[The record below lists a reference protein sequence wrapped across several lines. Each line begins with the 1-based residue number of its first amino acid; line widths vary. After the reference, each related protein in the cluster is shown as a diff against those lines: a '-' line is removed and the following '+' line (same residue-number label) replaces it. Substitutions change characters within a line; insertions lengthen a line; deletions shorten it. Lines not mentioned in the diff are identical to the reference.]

1 MGDILLEEVS
11 VTFSSSD
18 SPALDNVN
26 LSVGQGECI
35 LLTGQC
41 GCGKSTLLRLINGIV
56 PHVIPG
62 EIRGHISING
72 TVPAQEKLWQ
82 LGREIATVYQKP
94 RRQFF
99 CADPLGELAFGSE
112 NAGQNPDEILARAA
126 EIAEH
131 LAIARLLNRNMFTLS
146 GGELQRIAIGSA
158 LMDQPAVLL
167 LDEPT
172 SSLDTKSME
181 VLIRILQSLRA
192 GGMTIVIAEHR
203 LWFLRDVVD
212 RVVRLSRGKIVEDV
226 PASQFWL
233 RDDMLRCQQGLRALM
248 RPVVAELPAPPDSG
262 DGITYHHPGKG
273 ALHFPRG
280 RVTALCGE
288 NGAGKSTLANRV
300 AGLES
305 SRDKILLDGKP
316 FPFRQRLRCAFLVM
330 QDVNR
335 QLFGASVAQELR
347 MGRCAVTKQALDNV
361 IENMGLSKLLE
372 IHPMALSGGQQQRVV
387 VSLALLEHREVFI
400 FDEPTSGLDFEGLL
414 QVATRLKQLACTGA
428 VVILITHDEELIASC
443 ADYQIVIPPATSEQ
457 GWSYADLVK

>member
-18 SPALDNVN
+18 SPALDNVS

-62 EIRGHISING
+62 EIRGRISING
-72 TVPAQEKLWQ
+72 AVPAQEKLWQ
-82 LGREIATVYQKP
+82 MGREIATVYQNP

-131 LAIARLLNRNMFTLS
+131 LAITRLLNRNMFTLS

-192 GGMTIVIAEHR
+192 GGVTIVIAEHR

-248 RPVVAELPAPPDSG
+248 RPVVSELPEPPDSG
-262 DGITYHHPGKG
+262 DGITYHQPGKE

-305 SRDKILLDGKP
+305 SRGEILLDGKP
-316 FPFRQRLRCAFLVM
+316 FPFRQRLRRAFLVM

-335 QLFGASVAQELR
+335 QLFGASVVQELR

-414 QVATRLKQLACTGA
+414 QVATRFKQLACSGA

-443 ADYQIVIPPATSEQ
+443 ADYQIVIPPVTSE
-457 GWSYADLVK
+457 